1 MRFSVSAGQV
11 EQLATRVGAYM
22 PAVPRAQL
30 LDVVSQGLGY
40 RDWSEISSSP
50 NVAADGKPFPVRIR
64 PELLGTG
71 PSSSQEELQRVQQQ
85 IHEAFAN
92 APFANTC
99 AMVYSPAAFFATL
112 ERIGIGYGYISSV
125 KSVRIGR
132 SSTQTNSPFYRLSL
146 TDAFDLRRASEGA
159 LLAEQDNLVA
169 KQVPGP
175 MVDHDENPEMKM
187 LAFKLSHRLTRAAY
201 FRWERATF
209 MHSHDAPA
217 HDDGRIRTPFAIA
230 CSPSDCERPEG
241 AVLGRWKVVTP
252 SDAPKFTA
260 SVRLHAVSLSAEGV
274 APLLGLAIAMLVTPA
289 LEMAIW
295 AMTGCPDASIC
306 VRIEL
311 GDNTSDQRDVGKEL
325 HKWVE
330 DNPGFVAARG
340 LGLTVKVSLVSAPR
354 LGGCPPLL

>member
-1 MRFSVSAGQV
+1 MRFSVSADQV

-22 PAVPRAQL
+22 PAVPRSQL

-71 PSSSQEELQRVQQQ
+71 PSSSQEELQGVQRQ
-85 IHEAFAN
+85 IHEAFVN
-92 APFANTC
+92 APFAKTC
-99 AMVYSPAAFFATL
+99 AMVYNPAAFFAAL
-112 ERIGIGYGYISSV
+112 ERIGIGYGYIRSM
-125 KSVRIGR
+125 KAVRIGR

-146 TDAFDLRRASEGA
+146 TDAFDLLRAEEGV
-159 LLAEQDNLVA
+159 LLGEQDNLIA

-175 MVDHDENPEMKM
+175 MVDHDENPDMKM

-201 FRWERATF
+201 FRWERATL

-217 HDDGRIRTPFAIA
+217 HDDGRIRTPFAVA

-241 AVLGRWKVVTP
+241 TVLGRWKVITPPDEPKVT
-252 SDAPKFTA
+252 AT
-260 SVRLHAVSLSAEGV
+260 VRLHAVAMSSEGL
-274 APLLGLAIAMLVTPA
+274 APLLGLAVAMLVTPP
-289 LEMAIW
+289 LEAAIW

-311 GDNTSDQRDVGKEL
+311 ADTTADQRDVGKVL
-325 HKWVE
+325 HRLVE
-330 DNPGFVAARG
+330 ENPGFIAARG
-340 LGLTVKVSLVSAPR
+340 LGLTVEVSLVRAPR
-354 LGGCPPLL
+354 LGGSTAP